1 QEAGQTLRETFEALS
16 SEALR
21 RNNQSFLDL
30 AKASLGE
37 FRQSAAFDLESRQKA
52 IAEMVS
58 PIRQSLEKVD
68 VKLQEVEKTR
78 IGAYASLTE
87 QVRSLGET
95 QRRLQQE
102 TGRLVTALRT
112 PSARGRWGEM
122 QLHRVV
128 EMAGMLDHCDFVEQ
142 RAADTDAG
150 RLRPDLVVLLP
161 AGKKIIVDAKAP
173 LAAYLEAIDAAEE
186 DKRDSCLANHARQVR
201 DH

>member
-1 QEAGQTLRETFEALS
+1 QG
-16 SEALR
+16 
-21 RNNQSFLDL
+21 
-30 AKASLGE
+30 
-37 FRQSAAFDLESRQKA
+37 
-52 IAEMVS
+52 
-58 PIRQSLEKVD
+58 
-68 VKLQEVEKTR
+68 
-78 IGAYASLTE
+78 
-87 QVRSLGET
+87 
-95 QRRLQQE
+95 RLQQE

-186 DKRDSCLANHARQVR
+186 DKRDSGPAPHARQVR
-201 DH
+201 DHMRLLSSKAYQEQFDSPPELVVMFLPGEMFFSAALQKDPALIEFGVDQKVIPASPTT